1 MGDDLRRL
9 NSLAGK
15 CAAPPAAYTPCHMAA
30 RSTELDHRPRPSPV
44 GRLLQHWRRVR
55 RMSQLDLAVEARVTP
70 RHVSFVESG
79 RAQPSR
85 EMVLVLAGAL
95 DVPLRERNQ
104 LLLAA
109 GYAPLYRETGVD
121 EPAMSQV
128 RAALDRVLR
137 HHEPFPAVVMDRHWD
152 ILMANAAAT
161 LMFAWLLGG
170 ERSERP
176 ANVLRLMFDPGGLR
190 PFVANWE
197 QVGEALVQRVH
208 REAIGGVPDD
218 RTAALLRELL
228 ALPGVPERWRAPD
241 LTAAPLPVIPVEFRK
256 GRLAVSYFSMVT
268 TVGTPQDVTAEEIRL
283 ESFFPADEAT
293 EARRWT

>member
-1 MGDDLRRL
+1 
-9 NSLAGK
+9 
-15 CAAPPAAYTPCHMAA
+15 
-30 RSTELDHRPRPSPV
+30 
-44 GRLLQHWRRVR
+44 
-55 RMSQLDLAVEARVTP
+55 MSQLDLAVEARVTP

-85 EMVLVLAGAL
+85 EMVLVLARAL

-197 QVGEALVQRVH
+197 HVGEALVQRVH

-241 LTAAPLPVIPVEFRK
+241 LTSAPLPVIPVEFRK

-293 EARRWT
+293 ATRRWT